1 MSTFYFSQLPFK
13 EMKTSTTA
21 SIFPSLEHQYLKSLT
36 TVPAPHLLQW
46 ARISV
51 TRQNCSGADKILLPW
66 LSTSLNHTSIL
77 TTLKLRLCS
86 ITTLQKLGLLEMNSH
101 PGSHHS
107 GCDCQ
112 YRLSHWWLLIFT
124 SWVSGQHESVMTHS
138 LGTLIPSFWVM
149 RVIPTWWPS
158 VSIQGLN

>member
-13 EMKTSTTA
+13 QMKTSTTA
-21 SIFPSLEHQYLKSLT
+21 SIFPSLDHQYLKSLT
-36 TVPAPHLLQW
+36 TLPAPSSPAGQDMLQGRT
-46 ARISV
+46 AQV
-51 TRQNCSGADKILLPW
+51 QTKILLPW
-66 LSTSLNHTSIL
+66 PSTSLNHTSIL

-86 ITTLQKLGLLEMNSH
+86 ITTLQKLGLLEMTSH

-138 LGTLIPSFWVM
+138 LGTLIPSFWVIRM
-149 RVIPTWWPS
+149 IPIWWPS